1 MRERTFTITS
11 HTSQESAVNISDLK
25 DGWTRGRLAS
35 ALLLLILVGG
45 GVALGAWKYRSLRA
59 TQAAAASQPEPAESV
74 VGTVAKTSPHGE
86 ATTTIGTVV
95 ALRSIRLRNEL
106 PGTVRRV
113 SLEPGDVV
121 EAGTVLVALDVAVE
135 RADLEAQEAQ
145 AKLAEVSLSR
155 MQRMADQR
163 AVSAMELDAAV
174 AQRDVARAQ
183 VAHTR
188 AIIERKTIRAP
199 FRARVGIADVHPG
212 QYLNEGTELTTLQ
225 GVDKDAHVDFTVPQR
240 VASTLRH
247 GAHVQVFTTDGA
259 TPIEATILAI
269 DARVD
274 PGTRNATVRA
284 RIADAERVAPG
295 ASVRVRV
302 PTGDARMAVTVPVS
316 ALRKGPEGDHV
327 FVLSRDERGETRAH
341 VRPVRTGTVL
351 GDDVVIESGLEAGE
365 HVAVSG
371 SFKLREAA
379 LVAVVEDSP
388 PLAAN

>member
-1 MRERTFTITS
+1 
-11 HTSQESAVNISDLK
+11 VNISDIK
-25 DGWTRGRLAS
+25 DGWTRRRLAS
-35 ALLLLILVGG
+35 AFLILILVGTG
-45 GVALGAWKYRSLRA
+45 LALGTWKYVSLQHA
-59 TQAAAASQPEPAESV
+59 QAAAAGQPEPAESV
-74 VGTVAKTSPHGE
+74 VSAVVKTSPQHD

-106 PGTVRRV
+106 AGTVRRV
-113 SLEPGDVV
+113 SLEPGQVV
-121 EAGTVLVALDVAVE
+121 EAGTVLVGLDVAVE
-135 RADLEAQEAQ
+135 QADLAAEQAQ
-145 AKLAEVSLSR
+145 AQLAEVNLTR
-155 MQRMADQR
+155 MERMAAQR
-163 AVSAMELDAAV
+163 AVSAMELDTAV

-183 VAHTR
+183 VARTR

-225 GVDKDAHVDFTVPQR
+225 GVDKDAYVDFTVTQR
-240 VASTLRH
+240 VASSLHR
-247 GAHVQVFTTDGA
+247 GAHVEVFTTDGA
-259 TPIEATILAI
+259 TPVEATILAI

-284 RIADAERVAPG
+284 RIADAETVAPG

-302 PTGDARMAVTVPVS
+302 PTGDARMATTVPVS

-327 FVLSRDERGETRAH
+327 FVLSRDEHGDTRAH
-341 VRPVRTGTVL
+341 VRQVRAGAVL

-365 HVAVSG
+365 RVAVSG

-379 LVAVVEDSP
+379 LVAAVEDSL
-388 PLAAN
+388 PLAYRAN

>member
-1 MRERTFTITS
+1 M
-11 HTSQESAVNISDLK
+11 NISDLT
-25 DGWTRGRLAS
+25 DRWTRGHIAS
-35 ALLLLILVGG
+35 ALLLLVLVGAG
-45 GVALGAWKYRSLRA
+45 LALAAWKHASLRH
-59 TQAAAASQPEPAESV
+59 TEAAAASQPEPAESV
-74 VGTVAKTSPHGE
+74 ISTVAKTSPQHE
-86 ATTTIGTVV
+86 ATTTIGTVI

-113 SLEPGDVV
+113 SLEPGQVV
-121 EAGTVLVALDVAVE
+121 ETGTVLVALDVAVE
-135 RADLEAQEAQ
+135 QADLEAQEAQ
-145 AKLAEVSLSR
+145 AKLADVNLSR
-155 MQRMADQR
+155 MQRMAAQR

-188 AIIERKTIRAP
+188 AIIGRKTIRAP

-225 GVDKDAHVDFTVPQR
+225 GVDEDAHVDFTVTQR
-240 VASTLRH
+240 VATSLHR
-247 GAHVQVFTTDGA
+247 GGHVDVFTSDGA

-284 RIADAERVAPG
+284 RIADAAERVAPG

-302 PTGDARMAVTVPVS
+302 PTGDARLAITVPVS

-327 FVLSRDERGETRAH
+327 FVLGRDERGDTRAH
-341 VRPVRTGTVL
+341 VRAVRAGAVL
-351 GDDVVIESGLEAGE
+351 GDEVVIESGLAAGE
-365 HVAVSG
+365 RVAVSG
-371 SFKLREAA
+371 SFKLRDAA
-379 LVAVVEDSP
+379 LVAVTEESL
-388 PLAAN
+388 PLAYHAN